1 MGFFLRPFDVAH
13 GLHAVGLA
21 QGRPEQ
27 AKRVEGQFNLMD
39 LATVLFYLI
48 AVITIGS
55 AAMVAF
61 SRNIIY
67 SAFSLLGTF
76 AGVAGI
82 YIFLGADFV
91 AAVQLLIYVGGI
103 LVLILFAV
111 MLTHRIT
118 DVQITNRAAGR
129 LPGLALVA
137 ILLALLIHTI
147 RQTPWAKV
155 KEVVYAPTTAK
166 IGDLFLRNY
175 LLPFELASLVLLAAL
190 IGAVVLARKEIRE

>member
-1 MGFFLRPFDVAH
+1 MEIST
-13 GLHAVGLA
+13 AV
-21 QGRPEQ
+21 
-27 AKRVEGQFNLMD
+27 
-39 LATVLFYLI
+39 FYLVAI
-48 AVITIGS
+48 ITVGS

-67 SAFSLLGTF
+67 SAFSLLGAF
-76 AGVAGI
+76 GGVAGI

-103 LVLILFAV
+103 LVLVLFAV

-129 LPGLALVA
+129 LPALIVTGVF
-137 ILLALLIHTI
+137 LYLLIETV
-147 RQTPWAKV
+147 RETSWARAKA
-155 KEVVYAPTTAK
+155 VVYAATTGT
-166 IGDLFLRNY
+166 IGDLFLESY

-190 IGAVVLARKEIRE
+190 IGAVVISRKEIKE

>member
-1 MGFFLRPFDVAH
+1 MTVST
-13 GLHAVGLA
+13 AV
-21 QGRPEQ
+21 
-27 AKRVEGQFNLMD
+27 
-39 LATVLFYLI
+39 FYL
-48 AVITIGS
+48 VVVVTIGS
-55 AAMVAF
+55 AMMVAF

-103 LVLILFAV
+103 LVLVLFAV

-118 DVQITNRAAGR
+118 DVEITNRAAGR
-129 LPGLALVA
+129 IPGVIVVGVLVY
-137 ILLALLIHTI
+137 LLVQTV
-147 RQTPWAKV
+147 RETPWAKA
-155 KEVVYAPTTAK
+155 KEIVYAATTAK
-166 IGDLFLRNY
+166 IGDLFLDTY

-190 IGAVVLARKEIRE
+190 IGAVVIARKEIKE